1 MKKIFKKS
9 LAIMVSAAICL
20 TALIGCLSVSA
31 ATRGEGTFTVGSDSG
46 KPGELVTV
54 PIELA
59 YTSSNG
65 EDGMGIGASLFD
77 VSFDTDALT
86 ITDIAAGEDATY
98 TPDLGD
104 VPGGE
109 DVPPQD
115 IYTVEYRSTEGETIS
130 VVDGAVRI
138 LAMPADNETVL
149 TSMTVNLTFT
159 INEGAAAQDYAITIT
174 KQQTCDYGQATPDG
188 FGSFTYA
195 DNEEFIAMSIT
206 EGAVTVVEDQTTEPV
221 RIDAT
226 LLQHDLLLTESVG
239 SVIAVNVSANGGLKT
254 LGYDDYYLTIEYEK
268 YASGY
273 NLETK
278 TLTLNPE
285 DRDRQNAAQTV
296 DFFNFTDIAL
306 YEMPLDYTVTIYL
319 KNTEGSTVAY
329 TDDVTSITK
338 QALAYAQKYSTDI
351 KLLTTLADMVNY
363 GASVQNFFATTNPG
377 ADIESAVLPT
387 VGFEEY
393 QQYASDASDLPE
405 VFNTT
410 KENIKKLESTTLQA
424 DASVLIS
431 SSNSIRYQF
440 LATGYEVSELKAEIS
455 YTDSYGYLITKTVDF
470 SDMELNSAGGRAIY
484 SYTFTNL
491 AIYDLEKTVSVSLKY
506 NDSEELEFN
515 YSVGNFVNT
524 YINVDDYNDVLTKME
539 LFSQSARI
547 KLVGA

>member
-31 ATRGEGTFTVGSDSG
+31 TNGDAPAYTVATVEGKKGETVDVNVTGTDLTEICGQSVNIIFASGLEIGKVHDNLGNRDLVLINDETGGEYNILSNEDGTKTVRLVDIINFPEYGDT
-46 KPGELVTV
+46 PALVT
-54 PIELA
+54 
-59 YTSSNG
+59 
-65 EDGMGIGASLFD
+65 ASFD
-77 VSFDTDALT
+77 V
-86 ITDIAAGEDATY
+86 
-98 TPDLGD
+98 
-104 VPGGE
+104 
-109 DVPPQD
+109 
-115 IYTVEYRSTEGETIS
+115 TIS
-130 VVDGAVRI
+130 VTI
-138 LAMPADNETVL
+138 PAD
-149 TSMTVNLTFT
+149 
-159 INEGAAAQDYAITIT
+159 AAAGKEYPITIDES
-174 KQQTCDYGQATPDG
+174 QFADYDEAWVYPNLIGGQ
-188 FGSFTYA
+188 
-195 DNEEFIAMSIT
+195 I
-206 EGAVTVVEDQTTEPV
+206 TVVEDQTTEPV

-254 LGYDDYYLTIEYEK
+254 LGYDYYYLTIEYEK

-319 KNTEGSTVAY
+319 KNAEGSTVAY

-470 SDMELNSAGGRAIY
+470 SDMELNSTGGRAIY

>member
-31 ATRGEGTFTVGSDSG
+31 ATRGEGTFTVESVSG
-46 KPGELVTV
+46 KPGESVTV
-54 PIELA
+54 PIELT
-59 YTSSNG
+59 YTSTNG
-65 EDGMGIGASLFD
+65 QDGMGIAASLFD

-98 TPDLGD
+98 VPDLGG

-115 IYTVEYRSTEGETIS
+115 IYTVEYRSTDGETIS

-174 KQQTCDYGQATPDG
+174 KQQTCDYGQATPNG

-319 KNTEGSTVAY
+319 KNAEGSTVAY